1 MALIIELPHVGES
14 VVEGT
19 IGKWLKKPG
28 DQIERYDPLV
38 EIVTDKVT
46 MEMPSPVSGV
56 LSRIIA
62 EEGQTIP
69 MGAPIAEF
77 ETDESPSPSETKL
90 SPEPESAAPSVGTT
104 GYLVKNVAPVGPTGG
119 GPDGEPTI
127 SDTPTPAPARTDS
140 PVTRNQRQSSNTQRL
155 SPAVR
160 RLAQENNIDVNTIQG
175 TGVGGRI
182 TRDDVMASISVPEAT
197 SAVNPSSLV
206 NNEDTIL
213 KITPIRKM
221 IAEAMV
227 RSVSQIPHA
236 WSTIET
242 DVSSL
247 VGVRSAHRQN
257 FIEKEAVELTYLPFI
272 IKMVVESLRENPT

>member
-1 MALIIELPHVGES
+1 M
-14 VVEGT
+14 
-19 IGKWLKKPG
+19 
-28 DQIERYDPLV
+28 
-38 EIVTDKVT
+38 
-46 MEMPSPVSGV
+46 
-56 LSRIIA
+56 
-62 EEGQTIP
+62 
-69 MGAPIAEF
+69 
-77 ETDESPSPSETKL
+77 
-90 SPEPESAAPSVGTT
+90 
-104 GYLVKNVAPVGPTGG
+104 GPTGG

-140 PVTRNQRQSSNTQRL
+140 PVTRPQRQSSNTQRL

-236 WSTIET
+236 WSCLLYTSDAADE
-242 DVSSL
+242 
-247 VGVRSAHRQN
+247 
-257 FIEKEAVELTYLPFI
+257 
-272 IKMVVESLRENPT
+272 